1 MPVPAKRNTDKTV
14 EQAFRMP
21 EPEFEQIF
29 RHHGVCRAGY
39 WARYPPSIT
48 TRLRLTLVLLPIAIA
63 IVVSLIAD
71 LDSPSRGLIRLDQRA
86 LQRLKADMSTEAE
99 H

>member
-1 MPVPAKRNTDKTV
+1 
-14 EQAFRMP
+14 
-21 EPEFEQIF
+21 
-29 RHHGVCRAGY
+29 
-39 WARYPPSIT
+39 
-48 TRLRLTLVLLPIAIA
+48 LTLVLLPITIA

-86 LQRLKADMSTEAE
+86 LQRLKADMSTEAK

>member
-1 MPVPAKRNTDKTV
+1 MSSPFFNSVDRDLPTTK
-14 EQAFRMP
+14 P
-21 EPEFEQIF
+21 EDRLII
-29 RHHGVCRAGY
+29 
-39 WARYPPSIT
+39 SISLIAVFTRGSTLT
-48 TRLRLTLVLLPIAIA
+48 TRFWLTLVLLPITIA

-71 LDSPSRGLIRLDQRA
+71 LDSPSRGLIQLDQRS